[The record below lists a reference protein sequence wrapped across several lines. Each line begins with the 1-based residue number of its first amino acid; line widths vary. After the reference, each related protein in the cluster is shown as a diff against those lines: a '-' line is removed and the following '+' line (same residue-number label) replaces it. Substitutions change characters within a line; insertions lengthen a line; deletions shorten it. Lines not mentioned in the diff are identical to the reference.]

1 MTQASPVRKSM
12 SWQRRVERF
21 MRMPVVDVTVM
32 LLILLSVV
40 ALLVEATEPPGTPL
54 QSLAATAGDIITLI
68 FVVELSLRYYAAE
81 SHREFWL
88 SYWVDVLSVLPVLR
102 PLRFLRVLRL
112 LRIIRVGL
120 MLNRH
125 VSAMSRTFRES
136 VGEFTVVLVLLVAVV
151 LVGTVG
157 VGFAEAGN
165 PSFGSLGFD
174 FWWSLFS
181 LVGGGPVEGAPVP
194 TTLLGRIFLLAIMIS
209 SMTIF
214 AILTGIVSAGMVNSL
229 RHRMMNQK
237 AEIGKLTDHVIICGV
252 NRMVGRIVEELQYLP
267 EYRHKGIVIVAEFE
281 EPPAVPA
288 RTRYP
293 ANIYFLQGDYTKLSV
308 LRDAGLA
315 RASTAILLAD
325 KSKPRS
331 DQDRD
336 ARTVLAA
343 MLIERER
350 RKQGE
355 EIFTCV
361 ELLNPD
367 NMEQLRTMGVEE
379 LVVLDEYGGSIIA
392 ASSANQGMVPVFNEL
407 FTRGWGNAF
416 MKRPLPKEL
425 EDKDVRYALTWLK
438 EHEDGLLLAVD
449 RKGSVGSP
457 VVNPPLDMELKKGDH
472 LVLIAPTDADQP
484 AKKRR

>member
-1 MTQASPVRKSM
+1 MTVGSRSKALSLKH
-12 SWQRRVERF
+12 RVDRF
-21 MRMPVVDVTVM
+21 MRRPLVDGAVIV
-32 LLILLSVV
+32 LILLSVA
-40 ALLVEATEPPGTPL
+40 ALLVEATAPGNSRL
-54 QSLAATAGDIITLI
+54 GSIAANVGDVITIL

-81 SHREFWL
+81 RHRDFWV
-88 SYWVDVLSVLPVLR
+88 SYWLDVLSVLPLFR

-112 LRIIRVGL
+112 LRIIRIGL

-125 VSAMSRTFRES
+125 ISAMSRTLRDS
-136 VGEFTVVLVLLVAVV
+136 MGEFIVVVVLLVAVV

-157 VGFAEAGN
+157 VGFAEQGN
-165 PSFGSLGFD
+165 PSFGRLGFN

-194 TTLLGRIFLLAIMIS
+194 HSVLGRIFMLAIMIS

-214 AILTGIVSAGMVNSL
+214 AILTGIVSAGMVHSL
-229 RHRMMNQK
+229 KEQMMNQK
-237 AEIGKLTDHVIICGV
+237 TEIAKLTDHVIICGV

-281 EPPAVPA
+281 EPPPVPA

-308 LRDAGLA
+308 LREAGLA
-315 RASTAILLAD
+315 RASSAILLAD
-325 KSKPRS
+325 KTKPRS

-350 RKQGE
+350 SKQQDD
-355 EIFTCV
+355 IFTCV

-367 NMEQLRTMGVEE
+367 HMEQLRSMGVEE

-416 MKRPLPKEL
+416 MKKPLPREL
-425 EDKDVRYALTWLK
+425 EGKDVRYALTWLK
-438 EHEDGLLLAVD
+438 ENENGLLLAVD
-449 RKGSVGSP
+449 RKDSLASP
-457 VVNPPLDMELKKGDH
+457 VVNPPMDMELRKGDH
-472 LVLIAPTDADQP
+472 LVLIAPTDAVGATKK
-484 AKKRR
+484 AK